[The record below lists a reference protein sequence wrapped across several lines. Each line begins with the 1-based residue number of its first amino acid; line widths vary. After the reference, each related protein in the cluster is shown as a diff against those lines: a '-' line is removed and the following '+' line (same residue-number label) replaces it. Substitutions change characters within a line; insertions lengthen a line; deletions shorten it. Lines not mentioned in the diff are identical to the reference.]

1 MTNEEKYR
9 RIIELSPVPMVVH
22 AMGTVVLANQAVCN
36 LIGANSPDDVI
47 GTNVLDFVH
56 PDSQSA
62 VQHRIK
68 LLINGTRKHT
78 EVLKEKLIRLD
89 GTIIDVEIVSFIID
103 YNGQPSIQLILQD
116 ITDRRRT
123 EEDLNYSNYIL
134 RTVTDNASLGLFM
147 MGDNHHCTFM
157 NAAAERIT
165 GYTFAEMQSMDLP
178 LHDVIHHTHPDG
190 RPYPISECPIDR
202 SLSTTGRQKGEDVFV
217 RPDGTFYPV
226 RFTASPLIKN
236 KKTVGTILEI
246 EDLTEILETKNAYIE
261 ASSRRKELEEMTNTL
276 AAQRVQLLA
285 LNQSKDE
292 FISLA
297 SHQLRTPATGVKQY
311 VAMALDGYAGE
322 LSPQLRMLLER
333 AYENNERQLT
343 IVNDLLKVA
352 QIDAGKVQLQ
362 KEQFDVIELIGSIL
376 QDDASKFTER
386 DQRVT
391 YTHAHPAIMINA
403 DKDRLRMVIENI
415 IDNASK
421 YTPLGKSIKIS
432 VRQLK
437 TKVAISIKDTGVGI
451 EQKDIEKIF
460 DKFVRIDNPLSTH
473 VGGTGLGLYWAQRI
487 IALHNGTITVKS
499 EIEEGS
505 TFTIT
510 LPLS

>member
-9 RIIELSPVPMVVH
+9 QIIELSPVPMAVH
-22 AMGTVVLANQAVCN
+22 AMGTVVLANQAVCQ
-36 LIGANSPDDVI
+36 LIGAQSPADII
-47 GTNVLDFVH
+47 GTKVLDYVH
-56 PDSQSA
+56 PDSKAA
-62 VQHRIK
+62 VEHRIK
-68 LLINGTRKHT
+68 LLMNGTRKQT
-78 EVLKEKLIRLD
+78 EVLKEKLVRID
-89 GTIIDVEIVSFIID
+89 GTIIDAEIVSFIID
-103 YNGQPSIQLILQD
+103 YNGTPSIQLILQD
-116 ITDRRRT
+116 VTNRRRT
-123 EEDLNYSNYIL
+123 EEELNYSNYIL

-147 MGDNHHCTFM
+147 MGEDHHCTFM

-165 GYTFAEMQSMDLP
+165 GYTFTEMQELDLP

-190 RPYPISECPIDR
+190 QPYPISECPIDR
-202 SLSTTGRQKGEDVFV
+202 SLSNDDRQKGEDVFI

-226 RFTASPLIKN
+226 RFTSSPLIKN

-261 ASSRRKELEEMTNTL
+261 ASSRRKELEEMANTL
-276 AAQRVQLLA
+276 AAQRVELLA

-352 QIDAGKVQLQ
+352 QIDAGKVKLQ
-362 KEQFDVIELIGSIL
+362 KERFDIVELLASIL
-376 QDDASKFTER
+376 RDDASKFTER

-391 YTHAHPAIMINA
+391 LTHSHPVIEISA

-421 YTPLGKSIKIS
+421 YTPLGKSIKVR

-437 TKVAISIKDTGVGI
+437 STVSIAIQDTGVGI
-451 EQKDIEKIF
+451 EKKDIDKIF

-473 VGGTGLGLYWAQRI
+473 VGGTGIGLYWAQRI
-487 IALHNGTITVKS
+487 INLHDGTIRVKS
-499 EIEEGS
+499 EVEEGS
-505 TFTIT
+505 TFTVT
-510 LPLS
+510 LPK